1 MAFNGFTPA
10 TIQFFKDLQD
20 NNHKEWFEEHRSV
33 YDNELIKPFKEL
45 ISTLTPT
52 MYNIDSQFEL
62 RPHRVLSRIYRDVR
76 FSKNKDPYKTCLW
89 MSFQVPTP
97 DWVNIPGFFME
108 LNAETYFY
116 GMGLFAPKK
125 KTMDALRDSIAY
137 DAKEFQAQTQKILDR
152 GFVIYGDEYKRPI
165 PNELSEYFQPWVQRK
180 NLYVGK
186 NIPINEDVFSPKFA
200 EIIRE
205 DYESLVW
212 LYDFLKDE

>member
-20 NNHKEWFEEHRSV
+20 NNYKEWFEEHRSV
-33 YDNELIKPFKEL
+33 YDNELVKPFKEL

-186 NIPINEDVFSPKFA
+186 SIPINEDVFSPKFA

>member
-20 NNHKEWFEEHRSV
+20 NNYKEWFEEHRSV
-33 YDNELIKPFKEL
+33 YDNELVKPFKEL

>member
-20 NNHKEWFEEHRSV
+20 NNYKEWFEEHRSV
-33 YDNELIKPFKEL
+33 YDNELVKPFKEL
-45 ISTLTPT
+45 IATLTPT
-52 MYNIDSQFEL
+52 MYNIDPQFEL

-186 NIPINEDVFSPKFA
+186 NIPINEDVFSPKFS

-212 LYDFLKDE
+212 LYEFLKDE

>member
-20 NNHKEWFEEHRSV
+20 NNYKEWFEEHRSV
-33 YDNELIKPFKEL
+33 YDNELVKPFKEL

-125 KTMDALRDSIAY
+125 KTMDALRDSIMY
-137 DAKEFQAQTQKILDR
+137 DAKEFQTQTQKILDR

-186 NIPINEDVFSPKFA
+186 NIPINKDVFSPKFS

-205 DYESLVW
+205 DYKSLVW

>member
-20 NNHKEWFEEHRSV
+20 NNYKEWFEEHRSV
-33 YDNELIKPFKEL
+33 YDNELVKPFKEL

-205 DYESLVW
+205 DYQSLVW

>member
-20 NNHKEWFEEHRSV
+20 NNYKEWFEEHRSV
-33 YDNELIKPFKEL
+33 YDNELVKPFKEL
-45 ISTLTPT
+45 IATLTPT
-52 MYNIDSQFEL
+52 MYNIDPQFEL

-125 KTMDALRDSIAY
+125 KIMDALRDSIAY
-137 DAKEFQAQTQKILDR
+137 DAKEFQTQTQKILDR

-186 NIPINEDVFSPKFA
+186 NIPINEDVFSPKFS

-212 LYDFLKDE
+212 LYEFLKDE

>member
-20 NNHKEWFEEHRSV
+20 NNYKEWFEEHRSV
-33 YDNELIKPFKEL
+33 YDNELVKPFKEL

-125 KTMDALRDSIAY
+125 KTMDALRDSIMY
-137 DAKEFQAQTQKILDR
+137 DAKEFQTQTQKILDR

-186 NIPINEDVFSPKFA
+186 NIPINEDVFSPKFS

-205 DYESLVW
+205 DYKSLVW

>member
-20 NNHKEWFEEHRSV
+20 NNYKEWFEEHRSV
-33 YDNELIKPFKEL
+33 YDNELVKPFKEL

-89 MSFQVPTP
+89 MSFQIPTP

-125 KTMDALRDSIAY
+125 KTMDALRDSIAN

>member
-10 TIQFFKDLQD
+10 TIQFFKDLQH
-20 NNHKEWFEEHRSV
+20 NNYKEWFEEHRSV
-33 YDNELIKPFKEL
+33 YDNELVKPFKEL
-45 ISTLTPT
+45 IATLTPT
-52 MYNIDSQFEL
+52 MYNIDPQFEL

-137 DAKEFQAQTQKILDR
+137 DAKEFQAETQKILDR

-186 NIPINEDVFSPKFA
+186 NIPINEDVFSPKFS

-212 LYDFLKDE
+212 LYEFLKDE